1 MKKCIIAVIL
11 SLCLALSGCGD
22 SDVDV
27 TNYSSNVITTA
38 FASEDAFSDRDF
50 ESEYTEDECVIIT
63 LADGASTVSGSG
75 ASVDGDIITISEAGS
90 YLVSGS
96 LSDGQI
102 YVEADSDAKVQ
113 IILDGVTIENSTTA
127 GIYIYSCDKTFLT
140 LADGSVNTISVE
152 IVNISS
158 DSSDESTV
166 DSAIFARD
174 DLTINGGGT
183 LQIYSESGNGI
194 TSKDELTI
202 TGGNFYIV
210 CTKNGLEA
218 NDVLAIADGYFDIVT
233 NGGADSYSSDS
244 YDSGFSVTPD
254 FGMSSDM
261 MMGGMSGMTGG
272 MSGMT
277 GMTGGMSRMSDTSD
291 SQDSITLLA
300 GGGISGGMSGGMTS
314 GQSDTSLPYS
324 PDSPDMGAVSDWFS
338 GTNNTTAD
346 TWDMDDNS
354 DYSSKGLKCD
364 DVIYIEGGTFNIN
377 SYDDAIHSDN
387 NVFITGGDF
396 NIATS
401 DDAIHAEIE
410 LVISGGDIN
419 ISTCYEG
426 LEAKRVTVGGGDIYI
441 NALDDGIN
449 ASKSDVTDL
458 GDISITITGGSLV
471 IDSTNEGDG
480 VDSNGSIYMYGGYVL
495 ISSTTTTTDTS
506 LDFEDEA
513 IITGGTFLAT
523 GSSGMTT
530 ENWSEATQGSI
541 FVTLSSVQ
549 TGTVTLSDSN
559 GNVIASWE
567 PTKEY
572 QTVHISSSEISD
584 SGTYTLVCG
593 SITQTITMSDYIYGA
608 GSHTS
613 SSGMSGGMSGHK

>member
-1 MKKCIIAVIL
+1 MKKCIIAVTL
-11 SLCLALSGCGD
+11 SLCLALSGCG
-22 SDVDV
+22 SDEVDV

-38 FASEDAFSDRDF
+38 FASDDAFSDRDF
-50 ESEYTEDECVIIT
+50 ESEYDESECVIIT
-63 LADGASTVSGSG
+63 LADGASSVSSSG

-90 YLVSGS
+90 YLVSGT

-113 IILDGVTIENSTTA
+113 IILDGVSISNSTTA
-127 GIYIYSCDKTFLT
+127 GIYVYSCDKTFLT

-158 DSSDESTV
+158 DNSDESTV
-166 DSAIFARD
+166 DSAVFARD
-174 DLTINGGGT
+174 DLTINGSGT

-194 TSKDELTI
+194 TGKDEVTI
-202 TGGNFYIV
+202 TSGNFYIV
-210 CTKNGLEA
+210 CTKNGIEA

-244 YDSGFSVTPD
+244 YDSAFSVTPD

-277 GMTGGMSRMSDTSD
+277 GGMSRMSDTSD
-291 SQDSITLLA
+291 SEDGITLLA
-300 GGGISGGMSGGMTS
+300 GGGMSGGMTS
-314 GQSDTSLPYS
+314 GGSDISLPYS
-324 PDSPDMGAVSDWFS
+324 PDSADMGAVSDWFD

-346 TWDMDDNS
+346 TWDMDDSS
-354 DYSSKGLKCD
+354 DYSSKALKCD

-387 NVFITGGDF
+387 NVFITGGSF

-410 LVISGGDIN
+410 LVISGGDIY

-441 NALDDGIN
+441 NSLDDGIN

-523 GSSGMTT
+523 GSYGMTT
-530 ENWSEATQGSI
+530 ENWTEATQGSI

-549 TGTVTLSDSN
+549 TGTVTLTDSK
-559 GNVIASWE
+559 GNVIATWE

-584 SGTYTLVCG
+584 SETYTLVCG
-593 SITQTITMSDYIYGA
+593 SITQTITMSDYIYGT
-608 GSHTS
+608 GSHSS
-613 SSGMSGGMSGHK
+613 SSGSGGMSMSGGMMGR

>member
-11 SLCLALSGCGD
+11 SLCLALSGCGGD
-22 SDVDV
+22 EIDV
-27 TNYSSNVITTA
+27 TNYSSNVIATA
-38 FASEDAFSDRDF
+38 FASDDAFSDRDF
-50 ESEYTEDECVIIT
+50 ESEYDISECVIIT

-75 ASVDGDIITISEAGS
+75 ASVNGDIITISEAGS
-90 YLVSGS
+90 YLVSGT

-102 YVEADSDAKVQ
+102 YVETDDDAKVQ
-113 IILDGVTIENSTTA
+113 IILDNVTIGNSTTA
-127 GIYIYSCDKTFLT
+127 GIYVYSCDKTFLT
-140 LADGSVNTISVE
+140 LADGSVNTIAVE

-158 DSSDESTV
+158 DNSDESTV
-166 DSAIFARD
+166 DAAIFARD
-174 DLTINGGGT
+174 DLTINGSGT
-183 LQIYSESGNGI
+183 LQIASVNGNGI
-194 TSKDELTI
+194 TGKDELTI

-233 NGGADSYSSDS
+233 NGGADYYSSS
-244 YDSGFSVTPD
+244 AYDSDFSVTPS
-254 FGMSSDM
+254 FGIS
-261 MMGGMSGMTGG
+261 GG

-277 GMTGGMSRMSDTSD
+277 GMTGGMNRMSDTSD
-291 SQDSITLLA
+291 SSDSIMLLA
-300 GGGISGGMSGGMTS
+300 SGGMSGGMTS
-314 GQSDTSLPYS
+314 GGMSGSANSQSDISLPYS
-324 PDSPDMGAVSDWFS
+324 PDTPDMGAVSDWFS
-338 GTNNTTAD
+338 GINNTTAD
-346 TWDMDDNS
+346 MWDMDDNS
-354 DYSSKGLKCD
+354 DYSSKAIKCD
-364 DVIYIEGGTFNIN
+364 DVIYIEGGTFNID

-387 NVFITGGDF
+387 NVFITGGTF

-410 LVISGGDIN
+410 LVISGGDIY

-458 GDISITITGGSLV
+458 GEISITITGGSLV

-506 LDFEDEA
+506 LDFEDDA

-530 ENWSEATQGSI
+530 ENWTEATQGSI

-549 TGTVTLSDSN
+549 TGTVTLYDSK

-593 SITQTITMSDYIYGA
+593 SLTQTITMSDYIYGV
-608 GSHTS
+608 GNHNS
-613 SSGMSGGMSGHK
+613 SSGGMSSMIGRK